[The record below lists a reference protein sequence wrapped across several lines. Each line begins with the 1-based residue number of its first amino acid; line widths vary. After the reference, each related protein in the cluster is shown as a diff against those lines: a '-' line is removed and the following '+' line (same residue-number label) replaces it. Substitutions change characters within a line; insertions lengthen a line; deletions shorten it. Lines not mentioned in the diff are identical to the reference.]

1 MSSGFGSHGGTGR
14 CHKFIVDYQK
24 CLEGSDDPSKDCLG
38 LRDDYFECLHHKKE
52 YMRRNMIIDKYRK
65 NDGAKM
71 AVSYAKGLLT
81 QLEIFETKD
90 LVKEDNK
97 WIPK

>member
-1 MSSGFGSHGGTGR
+1 MPPNPFADAGLTAD
-14 CHKFIVDYQK
+14 KALK
-24 CLEGSDDPSKDCLG
+24 MTMDD
-38 LRDDYFECLHHKKE
+38 
-52 YMRRNMIIDKYRK
+52 IIDKYRK

-71 AVSYAKGLLT
+71 ALSYAKGLLT

-90 LVKEDNK
+90 LVKEDKK